1 MELSAKE
8 EFRAAQLLLGDIYFE
23 GKYVKRDIQKVI
35 FLYKEVANIN
45 NQFAKNNLG
54 VIFKNGV
61 DINKN
66 VFLAKEYFKEA
77 IYQKKKKR
85 LFINA

>member
-23 GKYVKRDIQKVI
+23 GKYVKRDIQKVN
-35 FLYKEVANIN
+35 FN

-54 VIFKNGV
+54 VIYKNGV

-77 IYQKKKKR
+77 IYQKKKK
-85 LFINA
+85 